1 MSTID
6 EKSYSYPSDEF
17 TQAHGEDNTKINNFA
32 KEIKGFSNGD
42 FIPVNAKV
50 SYKKD
55 QMDTLNMNIVIKYNG
70 KTELMALTQ
79 LAAQG
84 MLDKLPKDAKVQLQI
99 KSESKIEA
107 VIIKEKTV
115 INRLFFCKKRQYVN
129 CLFILNENI

>member
-1 MSTID
+1 
-6 EKSYSYPSDEF
+6 
-17 TQAHGEDNTKINNFA
+17 
-32 KEIKGFSNGD
+32 
-42 FIPVNAKV
+42 
-50 SYKKD
+50 
-55 QMDTLNMNIVIKYNG
+55 MNIVIKYNG

-115 INRLFFCKKRQYVN
+115 INRLFLLVKKTVCKLSF
-129 CLFILNENI
+129 LF

>member
-99 KSESKIEA
+99 KSESKIGSYY
-107 VIIKEKTV
+107 KRKTV
-115 INRLFFCKKRQYVN
+115 INRLFLLVKRQYVN

>member
-1 MSTID
+1 
-6 EKSYSYPSDEF
+6 
-17 TQAHGEDNTKINNFA
+17 
-32 KEIKGFSNGD
+32 
-42 FIPVNAKV
+42 
-50 SYKKD
+50 
-55 QMDTLNMNIVIKYNG
+55 MNIVIKYNG

-115 INRLFFCKKRQYVN
+115 INRLFPSCKKTVYK
-129 CLFILNENI
+129 LSFYFK

>member
-1 MSTID
+1 
-6 EKSYSYPSDEF
+6 
-17 TQAHGEDNTKINNFA
+17 
-32 KEIKGFSNGD
+32 
-42 FIPVNAKV
+42 
-50 SYKKD
+50 
-55 QMDTLNMNIVIKYNG
+55 MNIVIKYNG

-115 INRLFFCKKRQYVN
+115 INRLFLLVKRQYVN

>member
-1 MSTID
+1 
-6 EKSYSYPSDEF
+6 
-17 TQAHGEDNTKINNFA
+17 
-32 KEIKGFSNGD
+32 
-42 FIPVNAKV
+42 
-50 SYKKD
+50 
-55 QMDTLNMNIVIKYNG
+55 MNIVIKYNG

-115 INRLFFCKKRQYVN
+115 INRLFLVKRQYVN